1 MICLDGLH
9 FLTSDLSIVGNPPE
23 DVSGIKLKMTVA
35 NALVSAEDNFV
46 LRFVDEE
53 TFLANES
60 QKAREELARMTR
72 LSNEDEILPDEEVE
86 EVSVETV
93 EVDEA
98 MEVEETVSEP
108 IETEYEFSNVSA
120 EDLNDLLD
128 SVDQLLEGSLDQLNE
143 EQDSLEFNNQI
154 FDESAD
160 ANTDEEV
167 ITTNETTANAVEE
180 NNILPTKKI
189 IQENEQA
196 SS

>member
-1 MICLDGLH
+1 MPRWLA

-72 LSNEDEILPDEEVE
+72 LSNEKEVLPDEEVE
-86 EVSVETV
+86 AVSVETV
-93 EVDEA
+93 EVEDQ
-98 MEVEETVSEP
+98 MDVEETTSEP
-108 IETEYEFSNVSA
+108 IEAEYEFSNVSA
-120 EDLNDLLD
+120 EELNDLLD

-143 EQDSLEFNNQI
+143 E
-154 FDESAD
+154 
-160 ANTDEEV
+160 
-167 ITTNETTANAVEE
+167 
-180 NNILPTKKI
+180 
-189 IQENEQA
+189 
-196 SS
+196 